1 MEDWSTDFIQSDTT
15 YMVLRST
22 RRTDDDR
29 LNRVQVRMLATSKV
43 PHVLDLHVR
52 EVDAEAELHYNI
64 GGKKMLSSSLKTERV
79 TLVEYYALLLQIAT
93 ALEYGMTY
101 MLSPSGFALQE
112 DYMFMDGPLSAGT
125 VYLTYLPLK
134 EAAEPAPVRERIG
147 RLAARWMA
155 VVEDLRGNGVQRV
168 LQMCEQP
175 AFSLQAFKE
184 LLVGLLA
191 DSGRH
196 AAENAGNASAAAES
210 VRRNRGELN
219 PFYADRSSENGHMSD
234 SDRRFEHD
242 PELRE
247 RPFVSALREPEDRRA
262 DSRNPEYEE
271 EEESG
276 GLLKGFGR
284 NQKKADKPAK
294 AEGKAR
300 KKQSREEVS
309 LLVAANS
316 EDGEEEEAPAN
327 KNGRLVVPLLSLLG
341 LVVLWRFLY
350 MDHPSKISLLICAV
364 ATPMLIAVAYLG
376 WTGKLQF
383 GKSKTERLQ
392 EAEEAEALASAWGN
406 ERRRSQFGGVGVDEA
421 AEIEPPIH
429 RGIERE
435 NRSNAA
441 RPSSAS
447 GEYEF
452 RSERTSPDRSVP
464 GFLRPAYGG
473 IAEPGGAFGDAGFD
487 DRRYEQNRPQ
497 EAELRPSL
505 GIPGTGMLA
514 SGSSQPTVM
523 LDDTRH
529 RTAAAGEV
537 ADSQTRYLLERAEN
551 GTPSTRI
558 PLPQGSFTIGRS
570 EEVAQHVEESPGV
583 SRAHVEI
590 ELSNAHCLIRDIGSR
605 NGTVLNEEAMI
616 PYKAYELQEGDTFK
630 IAGIAYTMRCG

>member
-15 YMVLRST
+15 YMVLRSA
-22 RRTDDDR
+22 RQTDGDR
-29 LNRVQVRMLATSKV
+29 LNRVQVRMLATSKI

-52 EVDAEAELHYNI
+52 EVDTEAELHYNI

-101 MLSPSGFALQE
+101 MLSPSGFVLQE

-125 VYLTYLPLK
+125 VYLAYMPLK
-134 EAAEPAPVRERIG
+134 EAAEAAPVRERIG

-175 AFSLQAFKE
+175 AFSLQALKE

-191 DSGRH
+191 DSGRQK
-196 AAENAGNASAAAES
+196 AENAGNPSAAAES
-210 VRRNRGELN
+210 VRRNRGDLN
-219 PFYADRSSENGHMSD
+219 PFYADRSSENVRLSESD
-234 SDRRFEHD
+234 SRFERD
-242 PELRE
+242 AGLRE
-247 RPFVSALREPEDRRA
+247 RPFVSALREPEDLRA
-262 DSRNPEYEE
+262 DSRNQAYEE

-284 NQKKADKPAK
+284 NLKKADKSAN
-294 AEGKAR
+294 AEGKAQ

-309 LLVAANS
+309 RSAAADS
-316 EDGEEEEAPAN
+316 EDEAEEAPEN
-327 KNGRLVVPLLSLLG
+327 KNGRLVLPLLSLLG

-350 MDHPSKISLLICAV
+350 MDSPSKISLLICAV
-364 ATPMLIAVAYLG
+364 ATPLLLTVAYLG
-376 WTGKLQF
+376 WTGKLRF
-383 GKSKTERLQ
+383 GQSKAERLQ
-392 EAEEAEALASAWGN
+392 EAEEAEALESAWGS
-406 ERRRSQFGGVGVDEA
+406 ERRRTQTGVSVLEEA
-421 AEIEPPIH
+421 TEIEREIN
-429 RGIERE
+429 RGIEKE
-435 NRSNAA
+435 NRSSAA
-441 RPSSAS
+441 RSSSAS
-447 GEYEF
+447 EEYEF

-473 IAEPGGAFGDAGFD
+473 VAEPDEVFGDTALD
-487 DRRYEQNRPQ
+487 DRRYGYGRSP
-497 EAELRPSL
+497 EAEVRQHSE
-505 GIPGTGMLA
+505 IPGTGMLA
-514 SGSSQPTVM
+514 SGASQPTVM
-523 LDDTRH
+523 LDDARH
-529 RTAAAGEV
+529 RTAADGES
-537 ADSQTRYLLERAEN
+537 ASSRTRYLLERAEN
-551 GTPSTRI
+551 GTQPTRI
-558 PLPQGSFTIGRS
+558 PLPAGSFTIGRS
-570 EEVAQHVEESPGV
+570 DEVAQHVEESPGV

-616 PYKAYELQEGDTFK
+616 PYKAYELHEGDTFK